1 MKDQVAESMS
11 GSAPRHQPDD
21 RHERATAM
29 ARSRLK
35 ATVEPGSIRF
45 RETVIKYDVHRS
57 PRRRKTV
64 EISVREGTVRVAAP
78 VVTSKAELDRIVL
91 KRAEW
96 ILGKL
101 AAAVEERQPPRLAMG
116 DTAPLLGENIPL
128 LVESAAVAGA
138 TARLDDGV
146 LRVRLPP
153 GLGEKEAV
161 DSTEEAMFRWYRAQA
176 AEHLAAVVDRWW
188 PSLGRGEKCQILIR
202 NQKRRW
208 GSCSSG
214 GTIRFNWRLMML
226 APDLVDL
233 VVVHEL
239 AHLTVMNHSRE
250 FWSLVAKHIPDLK
263 ERRKRLRETE
273 AVLPW

>member
-11 GSAPRHQPDD
+11 GSAQRHQWDD
-21 RHERATAM
+21 RHGRAAAM
-29 ARSRLK
+29 ARSKLK
-35 ATVEPGSIRF
+35 AAVEPGSVRF
-45 RETVIKYDVHRS
+45 RGTAIKYDVHRS
-57 PRRRKTV
+57 PRRKKTV
-64 EISVREGTVRVAAP
+64 EISIREGTVRVAAP
-78 VVTSKAELDRIVL
+78 VVTSKAELDRMVL

-101 AAAVEERQPPRLAMG
+101 AATVEEAQTRRLGTG
-116 DTAPLLGENIPL
+116 DTVPLLGENVPL
-128 LVESAAVAGA
+128 RLETSAVDKA
-138 TARLDDGV
+138 TARFDDRV
-146 LRVRLPP
+146 LRVHLPP
-153 GLGEKEAV
+153 GLGKKEAV
-161 DSTEEAMFRWYRAQA
+161 DSAEEAMFQWYRAQA
-176 AEHLAAVVDRWW
+176 AEHLTAAVDRWW
-188 PSLGRGEKCQILIR
+188 PALGRGEKCQILIR

-250 FWSLVAKHIPDLK
+250 FWSLVAEHIPGLK
-263 ERRKRLRETE
+263 ERQKRLREAE
-273 AVLPW
+273 AILPW